1 MTRDESNIQGNSL
14 RTFTSTFAV
23 IGALCVIYQ
32 ILGYFLWLTGPN
44 FAAVPPG
51 PDPIPPEMLATIRG
65 IERNQMIAAG
75 IWTIFLLTYSAWRK
89 ALTWPVFLAILW
101 TATYWQEAMVNAGN
115 QAFTLNLHFFN
126 RGDWMSSLPLMPID
140 GPTMTQPLKMEAT
153 GFYMLNPLFSM
164 IAAGLMLL
172 AWKYLRVRNAILLV
186 LIGAGFGITM
196 NAYSEISA
204 IGSGILVW
212 NRAYPAL
219 SIHAGTMQQWP
230 IYEGIMLGSLWALP
244 GILYF
249 FRGENRFSPW
259 DHGLNFIASPAKRNI
274 AIILMLIGAFN
285 TIFMAY
291 NLILV
296 WFSVMSPE
304 VVGFPSY
311 LAGTFQMR

>member
-1 MTRDESNIQGNSL
+1 MTRENATLQGKPL
-14 RTFTSTFAV
+14 RTFTSAFAV
-23 IGALCVIYQ
+23 LGVLCVIYQ
-32 ILGYFLWLTGPN
+32 ILGYVFWLTGPN

-51 PDPIPPEMLATIRG
+51 PDPIPPEMLAGIRG
-65 IERNQMIAAG
+65 TEQSQMIMAV
-75 IWTIFLLTYSAWRK
+75 IWTLFLLGYSAWRK
-89 ALTWPVFLAILW
+89 ALTWPVVLAVLW
-101 TATYWQEAMVNAGN
+101 TATYWQEAMVNAAN

-126 RGDWMSSLPLMPID
+126 RGDWMSDLPLMPID

-153 GFYMLNPLFSM
+153 GFYALNPIFSM
-164 IAAGLMLL
+164 IAAGLMFL

-186 LIGAGFGITM
+186 LIGAGFGIAMDT
-196 NAYSEISA
+196 YSEISA

-230 IYEGIMLGSLWALP
+230 IYEGIMLGTLWSLP
-244 GILYF
+244 GIFYY

-259 DHGLNFIASPAKRNI
+259 DHGLNFIASPVKRNI
-274 AIILMLIGAFN
+274 AVICMLIGVFN
-285 TIFMAY
+285 AIFMAY

-304 VVGFPSY
+304 MAGFPSY
-311 LAGTFQMR
+311 LAGAVR